1 MRRFSVFFLLL
12 SGCASGPSAVDW
24 QEFKEQKARADPLIK
39 QFVAANND
47 LCPARV
53 TCIKAY
59 TASNFV
65 GAGVGQNNDVY
76 IGVDLLRSLKTP
88 EEIALILGRETAHR
102 FLGTSD
108 RTGAQAE
115 LDADCAGAVMAA
127 RAGFDLAV
135 ANNALRGVAGS
146 AEADRYGFMDERRS
160 LIDRI
165 PLLSSDYPSVEQRMA
180 GIDRVATEIKTRKA
194 RGQNI
199 DSAAIY
205 EICHVRLVDR
215 L

>member
-1 MRRFSVFFLLL
+1 
-12 SGCASGPSAVDW
+12 
-24 QEFKEQKARADPLIK
+24 
-39 QFVAANND
+39 
-47 LCPARV
+47 
-53 TCIKAY
+53 
-59 TASNFV
+59 
-65 GAGVGQNNDVY
+65 
-76 IGVDLLRSLKTP
+76 
-88 EEIALILGRETAHR
+88 
-102 FLGTSD
+102 
-108 RTGAQAE
+108 
-115 LDADCAGAVMAA
+115 
-127 RAGFDLAV
+127 
-135 ANNALRGVAGS
+135 VAGS